1 MTSLLHTLH
10 RAKQAADA
18 AFDGNS
24 PDVTTSQMLV
34 LRAISEDD
42 DQSQTDIVA
51 RTGIDRSTAAELI
64 RRLVDRGLVAR
75 RRTRQDAR
83 RYALRLTDRGHDL
96 MTASTQA
103 AAATEAAL
111 LAVLTAT
118 ERKAVLDSLAK
129 IAAVTKERV

>member
-18 AFDGNS
+18 AFEDNS
-24 PDVTTSQMLV
+24 PYVTTSQMLV

-51 RTGIDRSTAAELI
+51 RTGIDRSTAADLI
-64 RRLVDRGLVAR
+64 RRLVDRGFVAR
-75 RRTRQDAR
+75 RRTQHDAR
-83 RYALRLTDRGHDL
+83 RYALRLTDRGLAL

-103 AAATEAAL
+103 AAATETAL
-111 LAVLTAT
+111 LAVLTAA
-118 ERKAVLDSLAK
+118 ERKAVLGSLAK